1 MGFLRYM
8 DELEESGQ
16 LPSSR
21 AQAGQDDAVQIMTI
35 HQSKGLEFPVVFLAD
50 LSRQFNRSDASMSVL
65 LDSSLYIG
73 ANVVDMEK
81 RAYFPSLARMA
92 IAEKKTRQ
100 KAILHAQKVERSTH
114 ASASVPD
121 GRQRALPGRLGA
133 DGSALPDGSRRV
145 VCRDRSQ

>member
-1 MGFLRYM
+1 
-8 DELEESGQ
+8 
-16 LPSSR
+16 
-21 AQAGQDDAVQIMTI
+21 MTI

-100 KAILHAQKVERSTH
+100 TIAEELRVLYVAMTRAKEMLVMSYCSGKLSSTLKKWNE
-114 ASASVPD
+114 ALTLPLPPPD